1 MAVHEWFTDDRIPA
15 SQERDADLLGVR
27 VANALAHENAPVRNG
42 DVEESQA
49 WRLDAICFESALARM
64 LAIGR

>member
-27 VANALAHENAPVRNG
+27 VANALAHENAPIRNG
-42 DVEESQA
+42 DVEE
-49 WRLDAICFESALARM
+49 
-64 LAIGR
+64 